1 MSGELI
7 LFVEDDIQQMEAMQ
21 ILLKSHGYRVL
32 PAKDGVEAVEL
43 YHRLRTEIAL
53 VILDT
58 RMPKL
63 NGWDAF
69 QEMKKEN
76 PELKA
81 LFATAYPIPEVR
93 SAMTKGEL
101 HGLFVKPYSIDRFLA
116 RVSELVRPAVN
127 IGVTFLLD
135 NSWMEF
141 LPNAQSLC

>member
-1 MSGELI
+1 MSGEPI
-7 LFVEDDIQQMEAMQ
+7 LFAEDDVEQMEAMQ

-43 YHRLRTEIAL
+43 YHRLKSEIAL

-76 PELKA
+76 PELKVI
-81 LFATAYPIPEVR
+81 FATAYPIPEVR

-101 HGLFVKPYSIDRFLA
+101 HGLFIKPYSIDRFLA
-116 RVSELVRPAVN
+116 RVSELTRSAVMSA
-127 IGVTFLLD
+127 ICLLD
-135 NSWMEF
+135 TSWTE
-141 LPNAQSLC
+141 LVSKAQSLW

>member
-7 LFVEDDIQQMEAMQ
+7 LFAEDDVEQMEVMQ

-32 PAKDGVEAVEL
+32 PARDGVEAVEL
-43 YHRLRTEIAL
+43 YHRLKTEIA
-53 VILDT
+53 
-58 RMPKL
+58 L

-101 HGLFVKPYSIDRFLA
+101 HGLFIKPYSIDRFLA
-116 RVSELVRPAVN
+116 RVSELTRTAV
-127 IGVTFLLD
+127 ISVLCLLD

-141 LPNAQSLC
+141 VSNTQILC